1 VKLSRLTYLKG
12 IFFLGALF
20 VLMGVSTGH
29 HLQVVSAHPLGNF
42 TINHYSRIELA
53 ADQVILQYALD
64 MAEIPTF
71 QERVLID
78 RDQDSQLSEE
88 ERIEYLKNKSRALKD
103 GLELLVDGN
112 QVKLQVV
119 SQELDFPPGQGGLPT
134 LRIDLLLQGPLAL
147 AVEEGEQT
155 LYYRDDN
162 YLHRLGW
169 KEIVIKAREGI
180 SLVNSTA
187 PEVDQSNGLRTY
199 PEDTLSSPPNL
210 SEASSTF
217 ILRGGNFSQTTQS
230 QPDSATV
237 KLTPKPDDAF
247 TSLITAE
254 ELTVPVVVLS
264 LVFALGLGAAHALS
278 PGHGKTIMAAY
289 LVGTRG
295 TVKHALFLGLTVTLS
310 HTLGVLALGGVALY
324 ASSLIAPDRLYP
336 WLGLTSG
343 VIILGIGVW
352 LLVCRVR
359 QNLEQHH
366 HHHSSGYH
374 HHHRPDGSNKL
385 SLTWKNLTALGVVGG
400 LVPSASALVILL
412 AAISLHRLSFGLL
425 LILAF
430 SAGMAAV
437 LAGVG
442 LVLVYAGKAVE
453 RVGFQHRWIASLASR
468 IPLMTALVVLVSG
481 LVLAVR
487 AALQIGLV

>member
-1 VKLSRLTYLKG
+1 MKLSKLACLKV
-12 IFFLGALF
+12 IFFLGTLF

-29 HLQVVSAHPLGNF
+29 RPQVVSAHPLGNF
-42 TINHYSRIELA
+42 TINHYSRIELSD
-53 ADQVILQYALD
+53 DQVTLQYALD

-71 QERVLID
+71 QERALID
-78 RDQDSQLSEE
+78 QDQDSQLSEE
-88 ERIEYLKNKSRALKD
+88 ERIEYLKNKSQVLRD
-103 GLELLVDGN
+103 GLELLVNGN
-112 QVKLQVV
+112 SVKLQVV
-119 SQELDFPPGQGGLPT
+119 SQEMDFPSGQGGLPT

-147 AVEEGEQT
+147 ASEEGEQT

-169 KEIVIKAREGI
+169 KEIMVKAQEGI

-187 PEVDQSNGLRTY
+187 PEVDQSNGLRMY
-199 PEDTLSSPPNL
+199 PEDMLSSPPNL

-217 ILRGGNFSQTTQS
+217 VLGSGNLSQTSQS
-230 QPDSATV
+230 QPGPATV
-237 KLTPKPDDAF
+237 KPDPRPDDAF

-254 ELTVPVVVLS
+254 KLTLPVVVLS
-264 LVFALGLGAAHALS
+264 LAFALGLGAAHALS
-278 PGHGKTIMAAY
+278 PGHGKSIMAAY

-352 LLVCRVR
+352 LLISRMR
-359 QNLEQHH
+359 QGLEQHH
-366 HHHSSGYH
+366 HHPHGH
-374 HHHRPDGSNKL
+374 HHHHWPNDTDKL

-425 LILAF
+425 LIIAF
-430 SAGMAAV
+430 SAGMAVV

-442 LVLVYAGKAVE
+442 LILVYAGKAVE
-453 RVGFQHRWIASLASR
+453 RVGFQHRWIAGLANR
-468 IPLMTALVVLVSG
+468 IPLLTALVVLVSG
-481 LVLAVR
+481 LVLATR
-487 AALQIGLV
+487 AVLQIGLV

>member
-1 VKLSRLTYLKG
+1 MKLSRLACLKG
-12 IFFLGALF
+12 IFFLGTLF
-20 VLMGVSTGH
+20 VLIGVSAGH
-29 HLQVVSAHPLGNF
+29 HPQVVSAHPLGNF

-71 QERVLID
+71 QERAVID
-78 RDQDSQLSEE
+78 RDQDSQLNEE
-88 ERIEYLKNKSRALKD
+88 ERIEYLKNESQALKD
-103 GLELLVDGN
+103 RLELLVNGKP
-112 QVKLQVV
+112 VKLQVV

-134 LRIDLLLQGPLAL
+134 LRIDLLLRGPLAL
-147 AVEEGEQT
+147 AGEEGEQT
-155 LYYRDDN
+155 LYYRDNN

-169 KEIVIKAREGI
+169 KEIVVKAREGI

-199 PEDTLSSPPNL
+199 PRDMLSSPL
-210 SEASSTF
+210 DLTEASSTF
-217 ILRGGNFSQTTQS
+217 VLGGGNLSQTNKS
-230 QPDSATV
+230 QTSLATV

-247 TSLITAE
+247 TSLIAVE
-254 ELTVPVVVLS
+254 RLTLPVVLLS

-324 ASSLIAPDRLYP
+324 ASSFIAPERLYP

-343 VIILGIGVW
+343 IIILGIGMW
-352 LLVCRVR
+352 LLISKVH
-359 QNLEQHH
+359 QGLGQHHPHPHGHH
-366 HHHSSGYH
+366 HHHL
-374 HHHRPDGSNKL
+374 PNDSNKL

-442 LVLVYAGKAVE
+442 LVLVYAGKAME
-453 RVGFQHRWIASLASR
+453 QVGPQHRWIASLANR
-468 IPLMTALVVLVSG
+468 IPLLTAIVVLVSG
-481 LVLAVR
+481 LVLAMR

>member
-1 VKLSRLTYLKG
+1 MKLSRLACLKG
-12 IFFLGALF
+12 VFFLGALF
-20 VLMGVSTGH
+20 VLIGVSTGRH
-29 HLQVVSAHPLGNF
+29 PQVVSAHPLGNF

-53 ADQVILQYALD
+53 TDQVTLQYALD

-71 QERVLID
+71 QERALID

-88 ERIEYLKNKSRALKD
+88 ERIEYLESRAQALKN
-103 GLELLVDGN
+103 GLELLVNGN
-112 QVKLQVV
+112 SVKLQVV
-119 SQELDFPPGQGGLPT
+119 TQELNFPSGQGGLPT

-147 AVEEGEQT
+147 AGEEGEQT
-155 LYYRDDN
+155 LYYQDDN

-169 KEIVIKAREGI
+169 KEIVVKAREGI
-180 SLVNSTA
+180 SLVNSTV
-187 PEVDQSNGLRTY
+187 PEADLSNGLRTY
-199 PEDTLSSPPNL
+199 PKDMLSSPPNA
-210 SEASSTF
+210 SEARSTF
-217 ILRGGNFSQTTQS
+217 VLGSGNFSQISQS
-230 QPDSATV
+230 QPGSATG
-237 KLTPKPDDAF
+237 KPNARPDEAF

-254 ELTVPVVVLS
+254 RLTLPVVVLS

-289 LVGTRG
+289 LVGARG

-310 HTLGVLALGGVALY
+310 HSLGVLALGGVALY

-336 WLGLTSG
+336 WLGLSSG
-343 VIILGIGVW
+343 VTILGIGVW
-352 LLVCRVR
+352 LLICRVR
-359 QNLEQHH
+359 QDLEQHH
-366 HHHSSGYH
+366 HHHSHDH
-374 HHHRPDGSNKL
+374 HHHHWPNDSNKL

-425 LILAF
+425 LIFAF

-453 RVGFQHRWIASLASR
+453 RVGFQHRWIASLANR
-468 IPLMTALVVLVSG
+468 IPLLTALVVLVSG

>member
-1 VKLSRLTYLKG
+1 MKLSRLACLKG

-20 VLMGVSTGH
+20 VLIGVSTGH

-53 ADQVILQYALD
+53 PDQVALQYALD

-71 QERVLID
+71 QERAVID
-78 RDQDSQLSEE
+78 WDQDSRLSEE
-88 ERIEYLKNKSRALKD
+88 ERIEYLKNKSQTLKD
-103 GLELLVDGN
+103 GLELLVNGN
-112 QVKLQVV
+112 PVKLQVV
-119 SQELDFPPGQGGLPT
+119 SQELDFPVGQGGLPT

-147 AVEEGEQT
+147 AGAEGEQT
-155 LYYRDDN
+155 LYYRDNN

-169 KEIVIKAREGI
+169 KEIVVKAREVI

-187 PEVDQSNGLRTY
+187 PEVEQSNGLRTY
-199 PEDTLSSPPNL
+199 PEDMLSSPLN
-210 SEASSTF
+210 STEARSTF
-217 ILRGGNFSQTTQS
+217 ILGGGNLSQAG
-230 QPDSATV
+230 PATA
-237 KLTPKPDDAF
+237 KPAPKANDAF

-254 ELTVPVVVLS
+254 RLTLPVVVLS

-289 LVGTRG
+289 LVGARG
-295 TVKHALFLGLTVTLS
+295 AAKHALFLGLTVTLS
-310 HTLGVLALGGVALY
+310 HTVGVLALGAAALY
-324 ASSLIAPDRLYP
+324 ASSLIAPERLYP

-343 VIILGIGVW
+343 VIILGIGIW
-352 LLVCRVR
+352 LLISRAR
-359 QNLEQHH
+359 QGLEEHH
-366 HHHSSGYH
+366 HHPHGH
-374 HHHRPDGSNKL
+374 HHHYRPNDSNKL

-425 LILAF
+425 LIVAF

-437 LAGVG
+437 LAGVS

-468 IPLMTALVVLVSG
+468 IPLLTALVVLVSG

>member
-1 VKLSRLTYLKG
+1 VAAPDAG
-12 IFFLGALF
+12 CAPGA
-20 VLMGVSTGH
+20 
-29 HLQVVSAHPLGNF
+29 
-42 TINHYSRIELA
+42 RA
-53 ADQVILQYALD
+53 A
-64 MAEIPTF
+64 P
-71 QERVLID
+71 RP
-78 RDQDSQLSEE
+78 R
-88 ERIEYLKNKSRALKD
+88 
-103 GLELLVDGN
+103 
-112 QVKLQVV
+112 
-119 SQELDFPPGQGGLPT
+119 
-134 LRIDLLLQGPLAL
+134 
-147 AVEEGEQT
+147 
-155 LYYRDDN
+155 
-162 YLHRLGW
+162 
-169 KEIVIKAREGI
+169 
-180 SLVNSTA
+180 
-187 PEVDQSNGLRTY
+187 GLRRGMA
-199 PEDTLSSPPNL
+199 P
-210 SEASSTF
+210 AS
-217 ILRGGNFSQTTQS
+217 RPRAGAARRATTRAC
-230 QPDSATV
+230 PGR
-237 KLTPKPDDAF
+237 DAGA
-247 TSLITAE
+247 I
-254 ELTVPVVVLS
+254 PRRCP
-264 LVFALGLGAAHALS
+264 LGLGAAHALS

>member
-1 VKLSRLTYLKG
+1 VTLSRLTYLKG

-20 VLMGVSTGH
+20 VLIEVSIGH
-29 HLQVVSAHPLGNF
+29 HPQVVSAHPLGNF

-53 ADQVILQYALD
+53 ADQVILRYALD

-88 ERIEYLKNKSRALKD
+88 ERIEYLKNKSQELKD
-103 GLELLVDGN
+103 GLELLVNGN
-112 QVKLQVV
+112 PVKLQIF

-147 AVEEGEQT
+147 AGEEGEQT

-162 YLHRLGW
+162 YLRRLGW

-187 PEVDQSNGLRTY
+187 PEVDQSNGLRIY
-199 PEDTLSSPPNL
+199 PRDMLSSPLDLTEARSTFVLGGGNL
-210 SEASSTF
+210 SQT
-217 ILRGGNFSQTTQS
+217 SQS
-230 QPDSATV
+230 EPGSVTV
-237 KLTPKPDDAF
+237 KPNPRPDDAF

-254 ELTVPVVVLS
+254 RLTLPVVALS

-295 TVKHALFLGLTVTLS
+295 TLRHALFLGLTVTLS

-324 ASSLIAPDRLYP
+324 ASSFMAPDRLYP
-336 WLGLTSG
+336 WLGLSSG

-352 LLVCRVR
+352 LLISRVS
-359 QNLEQHH
+359 QNLEQYHHHPHGQHH
-366 HHHSSGYH
+366 HHW
-374 HHHRPDGSNKL
+374 PNNSNKL

>member
-20 VLMGVSTGH
+20 VLIGVSTGH
-29 HLQVVSAHPLGNF
+29 HPQVVSAHPLGNF
-42 TINHYSRIELA
+42 TINHYSRIDLA

-88 ERIEYLKNKSRALKD
+88 EGIEYLKNKSQALKD
-103 GLELLVDGN
+103 GLELLVNGN
-112 QVKLQVV
+112 PVKLQVV

-147 AVEEGEQT
+147 AGEEGEQT

-162 YLHRLGW
+162 YLRRLGW

-187 PEVDQSNGLRTY
+187 PEVDQSNRLRIY
-199 PEDTLSSPPNL
+199 PRDMLSSPL
-210 SEASSTF
+210 DLTEASSTF
-217 ILRGGNFSQTTQS
+217 VLGGGNLSQTSQS
-230 QPDSATV
+230 EPGSVTV
-237 KLTPKPDDAF
+237 KPNPRPEDAF

-254 ELTVPVVVLS
+254 QLTLPLVALS

-289 LVGTRG
+289 LVGTQG

-352 LLVCRVR
+352 LLISRVS
-359 QNLEQHH
+359 QNLEEHHYHPHDQHH
-366 HHHSSGYH
+366 HHW
-374 HHHRPDGSNKL
+374 PNDTNKL
-385 SLTWKNLTALGVVGG
+385 SLTRKNLTALGVVGG

-430 SAGMAAV
+430 STGMAVV

-453 RVGFQHRWIASLASR
+453 RVGFQHRWIASLADR
-468 IPLMTALVVLVSG
+468 IPLLTALVVLVSG
-481 LVLAVR
+481 LVLVVR